1 MQYIINSF
9 YIISYIIIS
18 SLVILTLLV
27 NNLLILMCLFLFIIF
42 ILTLILLYSSLQF
55 VAYIFL
61 IVYGG
66 GLIVLYFIVIQFN
79 NLLNYTIILNRYK
92 NKIWIILF
100 NILFISILVM
110 YFKKFNLYTSNS
122 NNHIFR
128 TNFNHT
134 YDIYSK
140 FEYNISNTFNTHQ
153 ILYNFTYIN
162 GFVLILIGLML
173 VWTIYIS
180 INLLK
185 LTYK

>member
-42 ILTLILLYSSLQF
+42 ILTLILLYSNLQF

-92 NKIWIILF
+92 NKI
-100 NILFISILVM
+100 
-110 YFKKFNLYTSNS
+110 
-122 NNHIFR
+122 
-128 TNFNHT
+128 
-134 YDIYSK
+134 
-140 FEYNISNTFNTHQ
+140 
-153 ILYNFTYIN
+153 
-162 GFVLILIGLML
+162 
-173 VWTIYIS
+173 
-180 INLLK
+180 
-185 LTYK
+185 